1 MLRALLLACLLDAL
15 RTTSGTSILTVVKCR
30 GLVICS
36 LFCCT
41 ACGCC
46 SLTDLMPLGQATD
59 KVAAAMQLMAGNA
72 PCGACVIGTAGD
84 SAKVFECADAAAK
97 PILLAG
103 SSAAAS
109 DAGSS
114 AAASDASPGDFQST
128 FDRCTPN
135 DPYVC
140 TNIGASN
147 LTFRCRVSGPETGHP
162 SGSAQPRSLAALH
175 FQPSMPLP
183 TLTHLP
189 PGAI

>member
-1 MLRALLLACLLDAL
+1 MRCARRAVRAFRLLSN
-15 RTTSGTSILTVVKCR
+15 R
-30 GLVICS
+30 LVICS

-46 SLTDLMPLGQATD
+46 SLADLMPLGQATD
-59 KVAAAMQLMAGNA
+59 KGAAVMQLMAGNA
-72 PCGACVIGTAGD
+72 PCGTCIVGTAGD

-109 DAGSS
+109 DA
-114 AAASDASPGDFQST
+114 SPGDFQST
-128 FDRCTPN
+128 FDRCTPG

-140 TNIGASN
+140 TTIGASN

-162 SGSAQPRSLAALH
+162 SGSGQGLLRRCISSPACPFLR
-175 FQPSMPLP
+175 
-183 TLTHLP
+183 
-189 PGAI
+189 

>member
-1 MLRALLLACLLDAL
+1 MLRALLLVCLLDAL

-30 GLVICS
+30 GLVISS

-59 KVAAAMQLMAGNA
+59 KVAAVMQLMAGNA
-72 PCGACVIGTAGD
+72 PCGACVVGTAGD
-84 SAKVFECADAAAK
+84 SAKLFECADAAAK
-97 PILLAG
+97 PILL
-103 SSAAAS
+103 
-109 DAGSS
+109 AGSS

-175 FQPSMPLP
+175 FQRSVPLP
-183 TLTHLP
+183 T
-189 PGAI
+189 